1 MPPDLDAPAPDVVEA
16 VAAPPCPDTAL
27 SSPLP
32 AAADVPP
39 LAPFP
44 LPFPEAPPAADAPLA
59 APALAC
65 DEVAGNELDVFH
77 KKLKHIVKYCNSSE
91 ILTFIS

>member
-1 MPPDLDAPAPDVVEA
+1 MPPDLDAPPPEEVEA

-39 LAPFP
+39 AAPFP
-44 LPFPEAPPAADAPLA
+44 LPLPEAPPAAAAPLPE
-59 APALAC
+59 PALAC
-65 DEVAGNELDVFH
+65 VDVAEND
-77 KKLKHIVKYCNSSE
+77 
-91 ILTFIS
+91 

>member
-1 MPPDLDAPAPDVVEA
+1 MPPDLDAPAPDEVEA

-65 DEVAGNELDVFH
+65 DEVAVNELDVFH
-77 KKLKHIVKYCNSSE
+77 
-91 ILTFIS
+91 